1 MLLQHIVIDYPNSF
15 TVHIES
21 RETTLVASD
30 GEKILNTISGSFA
43 IANKRRNILCTPIA
57 Q

>member
-1 MLLQHIVIDYPNSF
+1 MLLQHIVIEYPNSF

-30 GEKILNTISGSFA
+30 GEKILNTVSGSFA